1 MTRFSWRPVS
11 LFPLATM
18 ALFSLPIAQ
27 ASAQTPDPAP
37 ASTGAPIPIPAPL
50 PPSPILPPAGS
61 APAKTLTLDQ
71 VLTLA
76 LRSNSSVQLARER
89 VVKAQQLIYQANA
102 AGLPQV
108 RVDLVDT
115 YSSIKTFNTAGGGG
129 NTTGTLPGGGVIP
142 VITDQGG
149 GSTGAFTGGG
159 GGGTG
164 TSSDGTNSSL
174 GTTPQGTGSLSG
186 GGTTGTLGN
195 TGTIGS
201 TGTTGGTSGTTGTTG
216 TGGTPGGTGTTGTTF
231 GTTGPTAQFRTA
243 QAVAELPPLIDQL
256 TQATGVSPAA
266 STGAA
271 EGTAATPARQP
282 RADTT
287 GGGDGT
293 GTVPGNGTFNNG
305 FRGGSSNNYSARI
318 SVTQGIDIFKLVP
331 AAQDVETLTRDFY
344 QTDLERVANET
355 VLSVK
360 NTYFNV
366 LRDQA
371 QVRVNEQLV
380 AADTE
385 SVRIAQARFDAGA
398 TARYDVLTAQ
408 TTLSNAQTQLS
419 SSRNTLTLAVANLN
433 NLVGLNQDTPVT
445 LEEPAQPPLNQT
457 FDRTALTRT
466 ALADRPEVQQADR
479 NITIAERLKKLA
491 GVSLLPS
498 LSIVGTG
505 GYTGP
510 VSTNSH
516 TSYTISAVLGIPLYD
531 GGATKARVRTAES
544 DLRTQKITR
553 DQLRLNVDLE
563 VRQALSNINDAQT
576 RAASTGVGA
585 ATADEAYRLANV
597 RYQNGIGTI
606 LDVVNAQAQ
615 LAQAQTNLLNA
626 QYDYQTSLAQL
637 TRAIGGR

>member
-1 MTRFSWRPVS
+1 MTRSFWRPAS
-11 LFPLATM
+11 LFPLAAM
-18 ALFSLPIAQ
+18 ALFSLPVAHLM
-27 ASAQTPDPAP
+27 AQTPTAPTPAP
-37 ASTGAPIPIPAPL
+37 PPAGTPIPTLTPL
-50 PPSPILPPAGS
+50 PPSPIALTDGA
-61 APAKTLTLDQ
+61 APTRTLTLDQ

-115 YSSIKTFNTAGGGG
+115 YSSIKTFNTAAGGG

-174 GTTPQGTGSLSG
+174 GTTPQGTGTLSG
-186 GGTTGTLGN
+186 GGTTGTQGN
-195 TGTIGS
+195 TGTI
-201 TGTTGGTSGTTGTTG
+201 GTTGTTG
-216 TGGTPGGTGTTGTTF
+216 TGGTPGSTGVTGSTF

-243 QAVAELPPLIDQL
+243 QAVTELPPLIDQFML
-256 TQATGVSPAA
+256 ATRAAPAA

-305 FRGGSSNNYSARI
+305 FRGGSSNNYSARFT
-318 SVTQGIDIFKLVP
+318 VTQGIDIFKLVP

-344 QTDLERVANET
+344 ATDLDRVANET

-433 NLVGLNQDTPVT
+433 NLVGLSQDTPVT
-445 LEEPAQPPLNQT
+445 LQEPPQPPLNQT

-491 GVSLLPS
+491 GVSQLPS
-498 LSIVGTG
+498 VSIVGTG

-516 TSYTISAVLGIPLYD
+516 SSYTISAVIGIPLYD

-637 TRAIGGR
+637 TRAVGGR

>member
-1 MTRFSWRPVS
+1 MSG
-11 LFPLATM
+11 FPLAAM
-18 ALFSLPIAQ
+18 ALFSLPVAQ
-27 ASAQTPDPAP
+27 VMAQTPIAPAP
-37 ASTGAPIPIPAPL
+37 VPAPPPTGAPIPAPAPL
-50 PPSPILPPAGS
+50 PPSPILPPAGT
-61 APAKTLTLDQ
+61 APVKTLTLDQ

-89 VVKAQQLIYQANA
+89 VVKAQQLIAQANA

-115 YSSIKTFNTAGGGG
+115 YSSIKTFNTAAGGG
-129 NTTGTLPGGGVIP
+129 NTTGSLPGGGVIP

-174 GTTPQGTGSLSG
+174 GTTPQGTGTLSG
-186 GGTTGTLGN
+186 GGTTGTQGN
-195 TGTIGS
+195 TGTVGS
-201 TGTTGGTSGTTGTTG
+201 TGTTGGTLGTTGTTG
-216 TGGTPGGTGTTGTTF
+216 TGGTSGTTGTSGSTF

-243 QAVAELPPLIDQL
+243 QAVATLPPLIDQL
-256 TQATGVSPAA
+256 TQATGSAPAA

-271 EGTAATPARQP
+271 ADAAASPARQP
-282 RADTT
+282 RVDTT
-287 GGGDGT
+287 GTGGDGT

-305 FRGGSSNNYSARI
+305 FRGGSSNNYSARL
-318 SVTQGIDIFKLVP
+318 SVTQGVDLFKLIP

-344 QTDLERVANET
+344 VTDLDRVANET

-380 AADTE
+380 TADTE

-398 TARYDVLTAQ
+398 TARYDVLTAK

-433 NLVGLNQDTPVT
+433 NLVGLDQDTIIT
-445 LEEPAQPPLNQT
+445 LEEPPQPSISQT
-457 FDRTALTRT
+457 FDRTALTKT
-466 ALADRPEVQQADR
+466 ALTNRPEVQQAER
-479 NITIAERLKKLA
+479 NITLAERLKKLA

-505 GYTGP
+505 GYSGP
-510 VSTNSH
+510 VTTNSH

-615 LAQAQTNLLNA
+615 LAQAQSNLLNA

-637 TRAIGGR
+637 TRAVGGR

>member
-1 MTRFSWRPVS
+1 MSG
-11 LFPLATM
+11 FPLAAM
-18 ALFSLPIAQ
+18 ALFSLPLAQ
-27 ASAQTPDPAP
+27 VMAQTPTAPVPAP
-37 ASTGAPIPIPAPL
+37 PPTGAPIPAPAPL
-50 PPSPILPPAGS
+50 PPSPIALTDGAT
-61 APAKTLTLDQ
+61 PAKTLTLDQ

-89 VVKAQQLIYQANA
+89 VIKAQQLIYQANA

-115 YSSIKTFNTAGGGG
+115 YSSIKTFNTAAGGG
-129 NTTGTLPGGGVIP
+129 NAAGALPGGGVIP

-174 GTTPQGTGSLSG
+174 GTTPQGTGTLSG
-186 GGTTGTLGN
+186 GGTTGTQGN
-195 TGTIGS
+195 TGTVGS
-201 TGTTGGTSGTTGTTG
+201 TGTTGGTLGTTGTTG
-216 TGGTPGGTGTTGTTF
+216 TGGTPGNTGTTGSTF

-256 TQATGVSPAA
+256 TQATAAVPAA
-266 STGAA
+266 STGAVAGA
-271 EGTAATPARQP
+271 EAPARQP

-287 GGGDGT
+287 TGGDGT

-305 FRGGSSNNYSARI
+305 FRGGSSNNYSARL

-344 QTDLERVANET
+344 VTDLDRVANET

-380 AADTE
+380 TADTE
-385 SVRIAQARFDAGA
+385 SVRIAQVRFEAGA
-398 TARYDVLTAQ
+398 TAKYDVLTAQ

-419 SSRNTLTLAVANLN
+419 SSRNTLTLAAANLN
-433 NLVGLNQDTPVT
+433 NLVGLNQNTPVT
-445 LEEPAQPPLNQT
+445 LEEPPQPPLNQT

-466 ALADRPEVQQADR
+466 ALAARPEVQQADR

-498 LSIVGTG
+498 LSIVGTA

-576 RAASTGVGA
+576 RASSTGVGA

>member
-1 MTRFSWRPVS
+1 
-11 LFPLATM
+11 M
-18 ALFSLPIAQ
+18 ALFSLPVAHLL
-27 ASAQTPDPAP
+27 AQTPTAPAP
-37 ASTGAPIPIPAPL
+37 APPPTGAPIPALPPL
-50 PPSPILPPAGS
+50 PPSPIALTDGAT
-61 APAKTLTLDQ
+61 PAKTLTLDQ

-89 VVKAQQLIYQANA
+89 VIKAQQLIYQANA

-115 YSSIKTFNTAGGGG
+115 YSSIKTFNTAAGGG
-129 NTTGTLPGGGVIP
+129 NTTGSLPGGGVIP

-174 GTTPQGTGSLSG
+174 GTTPQGTGTLSG
-186 GGTTGTLGN
+186 GGTTGTQGN
-195 TGTIGS
+195 TGTI
-201 TGTTGGTSGTTGTTG
+201 GTTGTTG
-216 TGGTPGGTGTTGTTF
+216 TGGTPGSTGVTGGTF

-243 QAVAELPPLIDQL
+243 QAAAELPPLIDQFML
-256 TQATGVSPAA
+256 ATRAAPAA

-305 FRGGSSNNYSARI
+305 FRGGSSNNYSARFT
-318 SVTQGIDIFKLVP
+318 VTQGIDIFKLVP

-344 QTDLERVANET
+344 VTDLDRVANET

-380 AADTE
+380 TADTE

-398 TARYDVLTAQ
+398 TAKYDVLTAQ

-445 LEEPAQPPLNQT
+445 LQEPPQPPLNQT

-466 ALADRPEVQQADR
+466 ALAARPEVQQADR

-516 TSYTISAVLGIPLYD
+516 SSYTISAVIGIPLYD

>member
-1 MTRFSWRPVS
+1 MSG
-11 LFPLATM
+11 FPLAAM
-18 ALFSLPIAQ
+18 ALFSLPVAQ
-27 ASAQTPDPAP
+27 VMAQTPIAPAP
-37 ASTGAPIPIPAPL
+37 VPAPPPTGAPIPAPAPL
-50 PPSPILPPAGS
+50 PPSPILPPAGT
-61 APAKTLTLDQ
+61 APVKTLTLDQ

-115 YSSIKTFNTAGGGG
+115 YSSIKTFNTAAGGG
-129 NTTGTLPGGGVIP
+129 NATGSLPGGGVIP

-164 TSSDGTNSSL
+164 TSSNGTSSSL
-174 GTTPQGTGSLSG
+174 GTTPQGTGTLSG
-186 GGTTGTLGN
+186 GGTTGTQGN
-195 TGTIGS
+195 TGTVGS
-201 TGTTGGTSGTTGTTG
+201 TGTTGGTLGTTGTTG
-216 TGGTPGGTGTTGTTF
+216 TGGTSGNTGTSGSTF

-243 QAVAELPPLIDQL
+243 QAVPALPPLIDQL
-256 TQATGVSPAA
+256 AQATGSAPAA

-271 EGTAATPARQP
+271 ADAAASPARQP
-282 RADTT
+282 RVDTT
-287 GGGDGT
+287 GTGGDGT

-305 FRGGSSNNYSARI
+305 FRGGSSNNYSARL
-318 SVTQGIDIFKLVP
+318 SVTQGVDLFKLIP

-344 QTDLERVANET
+344 VTDLDRVANET

-366 LRDQA
+366 LRGQA

-380 AADTE
+380 TADTE

-398 TARYDVLTAQ
+398 TARYDVLTAK

-433 NLVGLNQDTPVT
+433 NLVGLDQDTIIT
-445 LEEPAQPPLNQT
+445 LEEPPQPSLSQT
-457 FDRTALTRT
+457 FDRTALTKT
-466 ALADRPEVQQADR
+466 ALTNRPEVQQAER
-479 NITIAERLKKLA
+479 NITLAERLKKLA

-505 GYTGP
+505 GYSGP
-510 VSTNSH
+510 VTTNSH

>member
-1 MTRFSWRPVS
+1 
-11 LFPLATM
+11 M
-18 ALFSLPIAQ
+18 ALFSLPVAQ
-27 ASAQTPDPAP
+27 VSAQTPPP
-37 ASTGAPIPIPAPL
+37 PAPL
-50 PPSPILPPAGS
+50 PSPIALPAGA

-76 LRSNSSVQLARER
+76 LRNNSSVQLARER
-89 VVKAQQLIYQANA
+89 VIKAQQLIYQANA

-115 YSSIKTFNTAGGGG
+115 YSSIKSFNTAGGGS
-129 NTTGTLPGGGVIP
+129 NATGSLPGGGVIP

-149 GSTGAFTGGG
+149 GSTGTFTGGG

-164 TSSDGTNSSL
+164 TSSDGTSSSL
-174 GTTPQGTGSLSG
+174 GTTPQGTGTLSG
-186 GGTTGTLGN
+186 GGTTGTQGN
-195 TGTIGS
+195 TGTVGS
-201 TGTTGGTSGTTGTTG
+201 TGTTGGTLGTTGTTG
-216 TGGTPGGTGTTGTTF
+216 TGGTPGSTGVTGGTF
-231 GTTGPTAQFRTA
+231 GTTGPTAQLRTA
-243 QAVAELPPLIDQL
+243 QAVADLPPMMMQL
-256 TQATGVSPAA
+256 AQATGAAPAA
-266 STGAA
+266 GTGAA
-271 EGTAATPARQP
+271 AEAAAAPARQP

-287 GGGDGT
+287 GTGGDTT
-293 GTVPGNGTFNNG
+293 GTIPGNGTFNNN
-305 FRGGSSNNYSARI
+305 FRGGSSNNYSARLSI
-318 SVTQGIDIFKLVP
+318 TQGIDLFKLVP

-355 VLSVK
+355 ALSVK

-380 AADTE
+380 TADTE
-385 SVRIAQARFDAGA
+385 SVRIAQVRFDAGA

-419 SSRNTLTLAVANLN
+419 SSRNTLTLALANLN
-433 NLVGLNQDTPVT
+433 NLVGLDQDTPIT
-445 LEEPAQPPLNQT
+445 LDEPAQPPLTQT

-466 ALADRPEVQQADR
+466 ALTDRPEVQQADR
-479 NITIAERLKKLA
+479 NITIAQRLKKLA

-510 VSTNSH
+510 VATNSH
-516 TSYTISAVLGIPLYD
+516 TSYTISAVIGIPLYD

-544 DLRTQKITR
+544 DLRTQQITR

-576 RAASTGVGA
+576 RAASTGIGA
-585 ATADEAYRLANV
+585 STADEAYRLANV

-615 LAQAQTNLLNA
+615 LAQAQSNLLNA

>member
-1 MTRFSWRPVS
+1 MTRSFWRPAS
-11 LFPLATM
+11 LFPLAAM
-18 ALFSLPIAQ
+18 ALFSLPVAHLL
-27 ASAQTPDPAP
+27 AQTPTAPVPAP
-37 ASTGAPIPIPAPL
+37 PPTGAPLPALPPL
-50 PPSPILPPAGS
+50 PPSPIALTDGA

-89 VVKAQQLIYQANA
+89 VIKAQQLIYQANA

-115 YSSIKTFNTAGGGG
+115 YSSIKTFNTAAGGG
-129 NTTGTLPGGGVIP
+129 NATGSLPGGGVIP

-149 GSTGAFTGGG
+149 GSTSAFTGGG

-164 TSSDGTNSSL
+164 TSSDGTSSSL
-174 GTTPQGTGSLSG
+174 GTTPQGTGTLSG

-201 TGTTGGTSGTTGTTG
+201 TGTTGGTLGTTG
-216 TGGTPGGTGTTGTTF
+216 TGGTPGSTGTTGSTF
-231 GTTGPTAQFRTA
+231 GTTGPTAQFRAA
-243 QAVAELPPLIDQL
+243 QAVAALPPLIDQL
-256 TQATGVSPAA
+256 TQATAAAPAA
-266 STGAA
+266 STGAVA
-271 EGTAATPARQP
+271 GASAPARQP

-287 GGGDGT
+287 GGDGT

-305 FRGGSSNNYSARI
+305 FRGGSSNNYSARFT
-318 SVTQGIDIFKLVP
+318 VTQGVDLFKLIP

-344 QTDLERVANET
+344 VTDLDRVANET

-385 SVRIAQARFDAGA
+385 SVRIAQARFEAGA
-398 TARYDVLTAQ
+398 TAKYDVLTAQ

-433 NLVGLNQDTPVT
+433 NLVGLSQDTPVT
-445 LEEPAQPPLNQT
+445 LQEPPQPPLNQT

-491 GVSLLPS
+491 GVTLLPS
-498 LSIVGTG
+498 LSIVGSG
-505 GYTGP
+505 GYSGP
-510 VSTNSH
+510 VTTNSH
-516 TSYTISAVLGIPLYD
+516 TSYTISAVIGIPLYD
-531 GGATKARVRTAES
+531 GGATKAKVRTAES

-615 LAQAQTNLLNA
+615 LAQAQSNLLNA